1 MRKLIKSN
9 RSKIIEAFIFFG
21 FGLLLCVAVWQVFID
36 DKQTGL
42 DYEDSEEA
50 RLVAILEQID
60 GVGEAEV
67 MIGASESGE
76 RGVVIVCE
84 GANRLSVVVDIREAA
99 SIALG
104 IDPKNVKIYLKNQ

>member
-1 MRKLIKSN
+1 MC
-9 RSKIIEAFIFFG
+9 F
-21 FGLLLCVAVWQVFID
+21 AVWQVFID
-36 DKQTGL
+36 EKQPAIK
-42 DYEDSEEA
+42 YENAEES

-99 SIALG
+99 AIALG
-104 IDPKNVKIYLKNQ
+104 INQKNVKVYLKNQ